1 MISIGRGSFSVVPTL
16 ARLILPPVRTT
27 PPPSARQNSA
37 LMASRWLSIMNCAPT
52 SGAPSSPDS
61 ARKMTSRSS
70 ARVGALELQ
79 HQHQAGDQV
88 VLVVDRAA
96 TVDVAAVALGAEGR
110 MGPLLRIDRHHVGVS
125 HHQERPLLAVALE
138 PGDEV
143 GPLRVLGEHL
153 ERDALLLE
161 DLLEILDG
169 SNLVAGRA
177 AGVELHQ
184 GLEVRQRLGLER
196 RVGLGL
202 RRQAAERGGES
213 RG

>member
-16 ARLILPPVRTT
+16 ARLTLPPVRTT

-70 ARVGALELQ
+70 AVLARLSFSISIRRR
-79 HQHQAGDQV
+79 DQV

-110 MGPLLRIDRHHVGVS
+110 MGPLLRIDRHDVGVPHAPAAAAS
-125 HHQERPLLAVALE
+125 CPLPLIRATRLGRCGSFAKTWNGM
-138 PGDEV
+138 PSFSRTCFEV
-143 GPLRVLGEHL
+143 
-153 ERDALLLE
+153 
-161 DLLEILDG
+161 LDG
-169 SNLVAGRA
+169 SHLVARRA
-177 AGVELHQ
+177 AGVELHA
-184 GLEVRQRLGLER
+184 GPGSAQRFGLER
-196 RVGLGL
+196 RVGLGIC
-202 RRQAAERGGES
+202 AARPGDE
-213 RG
+213 